1 MGCIYLSE
9 LLGFFFRHIHR
20 SGNAGSYGSSFFL
33 LFVWETSMLFSTVAV
48 PTYIPTNSVPR
59 FPFSTSLPAFVICD
73 LFDDSHSDRYKVI
86 TSLWFWFTFPWWL
99 AMLSIFSCAFWPFGH
114 LYFLFEKKPTQFF
127 CSVLIGL
134 FVFLKLSFMSCLY
147 MLDSNPLWVMSSAD
161 IFSQFVF
168 ILSVVPFAVL
178 SKEAKNLHLENFK
191 MLKKEIEDDK
201 NRWKD
206 MPCAWIGRISIV
218 KMIILPKAIHISNAM
233 PIKIPHTLE
242 HIILKFVRKYNSTQI
257 AKTVLRRKNRT
268 EGIML
273 PDFRLYNKAAVIK
286 TAWCWHKKQTHQW
299 VEQDRAQKE
308 TTHLWSVN
316 LWQRRQGIQWKK
328 R

>member
-1 MGCIYLSE
+1 
-9 LLGFFFRHIHR
+9 
-20 SGNAGSYGSSFFL
+20 
-33 LFVWETSMLFSTVAV
+33 
-48 PTYIPTNSVPR
+48 
-59 FPFSTSLPAFVICD
+59 
-73 LFDDSHSDRYKVI
+73 
-86 TSLWFWFTFPWWL
+86 
-99 AMLSIFSCAFWPFGH
+99 
-114 LYFLFEKKPTQFF
+114 
-127 CSVLIGL
+127 
-134 FVFLKLSFMSCLY
+134 
-147 MLDSNPLWVMSSAD
+147 MSSAD

-168 ILSVVPFAVL
+168 ILSVVPFAVV

-242 HIILKFVRKYNSTQI
+242 HIIFKFVRKYNSTQI
-257 AKTVLRRKNRT
+257 AKTVLRRKNRA

-286 TAWCWHKKQTHQW
+286 TAWCWHKNRHIDDGT
-299 VEQDRAQKE
+299 
-308 TTHLWSVN
+308 
-316 LWQRRQGIQWKK
+316 G
-328 R
+328 